1 MSPIPDQWRGPYA
14 PRDPLNEP
22 RPNHPWPTETT
33 TQRVEQERDAFQ
45 RALASLVSGPGD
57 QAR

>member
-22 RPNHPWPTETT
+22 RPAHPWPTEDTA
-33 TQRVEQERDAFQ
+33 QRVEQERDAFQ
-45 RALASLVSGPGD
+45 RALDAFGRSLEG

>member
-1 MSPIPDQWRGPYA
+1 MTPIPDQWRGPFT

-22 RPNHPWPTETT
+22 RPNHPWPVEDTA
-33 TQRVEQERDAFQ
+33 QRVEGERDAFQ
-45 RALASLVSGPGD
+45 RAFGRSLED